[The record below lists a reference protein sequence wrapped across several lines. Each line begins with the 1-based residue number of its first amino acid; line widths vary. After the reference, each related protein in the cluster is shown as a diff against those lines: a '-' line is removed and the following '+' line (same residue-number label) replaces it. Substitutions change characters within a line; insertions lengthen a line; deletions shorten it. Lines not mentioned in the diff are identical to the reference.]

1 MACLQ
6 VLGRRLAP
14 ASTLPPRPQTSTPY
28 SKFHSD
34 PQNKPKRQQLF
45 KSRTQT
51 FFTLSASQTCLQSVS
66 QTQKET
72 MHKADSILMIRPLQA
87 HKPPK
92 APVRRSIVVARGFSV
107 QEEKQIWRMAS
118 ELNKIAQTDTDL
130 AESTRRNACVRPAI
144 VPWKG
149 ARKAHR
155 RLNASRASSASLPF

>member
-14 ASTLPPRPQTSTPY
+14 ASTLPPRPQTSTHY
-28 SKFHSD
+28 SKFQSE
-34 PQNKPKRQQLF
+34 PQNKPKRQQLY

-51 FFTLSASQTCLQSVS
+51 FFSLSASQTCLKNVS
-66 QTQKET
+66 QAQAET
-72 MHKADSILMIRPLQA
+72 MHKTNSVLMIRQLQA

-92 APVRRSIVVARGFSV
+92 APVRRSIVVPRGLSA
-107 QEEKQIWRMAS
+107 QEEKQIWRMTS
-118 ELNKIAQTDTDL
+118 ELNKIAQANTDV
-130 AESTRRNACVRPAI
+130 AESTRRNPCVRPAI

-149 ARKAHR
+149 ALKAHR